1 MIQTKEARQH
11 RPILRRRKELH
22 LPDDI
27 MFQIVERLPVK
38 SLLRFRCVCKSWK
51 SYINDPKF
59 ISTRYINNHDDDDG
73 YVIHMEKNVNFNS
86 PGKSEVCTV
95 ACDRTFESISE
106 LRIPFSFESGVAF
119 FVGSCNGLLCLWNL
133 DADLCLW
140 NPSIRKFK
148 RLPSC
153 TDLKPHRRVTLGFAY
168 DSQIND
174 YKVVRIWFD
183 YHKPVIKVYTL
194 SLDSWEIVELG
205 IPWSP
210 NVVYYQINSDMPS
223 PVSGNLHWMLIRIE
237 RRGEGQGMRKTR
249 MILSFDVNSEKFN
262 ELPLPDVE
270 RGSFKEQ
277 KCLTSFKGK
286 LALSILGEQPHGT
299 SISIWVMREYGVHES
314 WNKLCVVSAE
324 NTVFVV
330 SDKILTRSI
339 GFTKDGP
346 LLIQKNYKKTK
357 RSRLKNKYVLIDPE
371 TLHEKA
377 ISIKGENV
385 LAMYSYMENLALLDG
400 ANVESY

>member
-1 MIQTKEARQH
+1 M
-11 RPILRRRKELH
+11 
-22 LPDDI
+22 
-27 MFQIVERLPVK
+27 
-38 SLLRFRCVCKSWK
+38 
-51 SYINDPKF
+51 
-59 ISTRYINNHDDDDG
+59 
-73 YVIHMEKNVNFNS
+73 NFNS

-133 DADLCLW
+133 VADMYLW

-153 TDLKPHRRVTLGFAY
+153 TDLKPHHRATLGFAY
-168 DSQIND
+168 DSQNND

-183 YHKPVIKVYTL
+183 CHKPMIKVYTL

-205 IPWSP
+205 ISWSP
-210 NVVYYQINSDMPS
+210 NVVYYQINSDMP
-223 PVSGNLHWMLIRIE
+223 PPFVSGHLHWMLIRIE
-237 RRGEGQGMRKTR
+237 RRGEGQGMRNTR
-249 MILSFDVNSEKFN
+249 IILSFDVNSEKFN

-299 SISIWVMREYGVHES
+299 LISIWVMREYGVHES
-314 WNKLCVVSAE
+314 WDKLCVVSAE
-324 NTVFVV
+324 NTFFVV
-330 SDKILTRSI
+330 SNKILTHSI
-339 GFTKDGP
+339 GFTKDGL

-357 RSRLKNKYVLIDPE
+357 RSRLKNKYVLIDRE

-377 ISIKGENV
+377 TSIKGENV
-385 LAMYSYMENLALLDG
+385 LAMDSYMENLALLDG
-400 ANVESY
+400 TNVESY